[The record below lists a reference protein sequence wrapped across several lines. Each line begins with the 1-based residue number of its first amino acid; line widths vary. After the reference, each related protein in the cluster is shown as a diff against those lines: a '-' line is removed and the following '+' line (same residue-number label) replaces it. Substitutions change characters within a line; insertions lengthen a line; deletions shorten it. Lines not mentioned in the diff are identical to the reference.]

1 MRLLFDHN
9 MPVSAADAFRENG
22 HEVIFLKDV
31 LPPDSKDPI
40 VAATAEINEAV
51 LVTFDRDFKKMAS
64 RISRGQ
70 ARRFRNL
77 SKMGAVIH
85 PQGQPPSRA
94 GRGRAMRWSAKCLKP
109 ACGFRKLCH
118 LLSLNS
124 KLRKRLETS
133 ECICRLAM
141 PCPRR
146 RRPAAGLTFAPIGAK
161 ILTPLRCLTAI
172 LKCVRTNPLGD

>member
-77 SKMGAVIH
+77 SKIAMECKV
-85 PQGQPPSRA
+85 PQ
-94 GRGRAMRWSAKCLKP
+94 
-109 ACGFRKLCH
+109 
-118 LLSLNS
+118 
-124 KLRKRLETS
+124 
-133 ECICRLAM
+133 
-141 PCPRR
+141 
-146 RRPAAGLTFAPIGAK
+146 AGLRLQKAMSFIEFEFE
-161 ILTPLRCLTAI
+161 TAE
-172 LKCVRTNPLGD
+172 TLGDKRMHLSIGDAVLRSHR